1 MADSLQPSYG
11 SVSPGNNH
19 RFESLLA
26 NASDIIVILDQQGT
40 FCYVSPSAE
49 RILGY
54 SPQEAVNHHLSTFVH
69 EDDVQVVLQTL
80 LRSLAEPGLSQPPV
94 RYRVRH
100 RNGDWN
106 LLEAVTTNLLDDPSV
121 RGVVVNCHDITA
133 HEQAESWLRYHAL
146 YDPLT
151 ALPNRRALAER
162 VQSLLDREQLDFALL
177 LLDVDRFKLV
187 NSSHGHG
194 TGDRLLQM
202 IARRLV
208 SALPQQGM
216 VARLGGDEFVVLVE
230 QVRQLET
237 AEAVTQR
244 VHAAL
249 SDPFTIDEMEIF
261 ASASVGV
268 VFSRTGPGKPAY
280 RHAEELLRDA
290 DIAMYRAKTLR
301 QSQSVV
307 FDPSMRDRAVAR
319 LQLEN
324 QLWRAIE
331 RGELEPYYQP
341 IICLATGEVKAFEA
355 LIRWHHP
362 QRGLISPAE
371 FVPIAEES
379 GVISQIGEWVLEMT
393 CRHLR
398 YWNSGLRAGRPIT
411 VAVNLSV
418 QQLAQPNLAQ
428 HMRSICVREEI
439 DPSWIG
445 FEITES
451 MMLDRED
458 TIAATLAEFRELGFR
473 LSIDDFGTGY
483 SSLSRLHQ
491 LPIDTLKID
500 RAFVAPIESDGRNVA
515 IARTILALAESLNMN
530 VVAEGIETSAQAREL
545 RALGCQY
552 GQGYWFSPPVSGS
565 GVASLL
571 NHRFNLVEG
580 IAAPP
585 ISRLG
590 TAPDYPNYGD
600 YRQDYSE
607 NCENCED
614 CEDYRDDYAEDYSD
628 YPVNSQAP

>member
-1 MADSLQPSYG
+1 MADSLYRSCG
-11 SVSPGNNH
+11 SVSPENNH

-26 NASDIIVILDQQGT
+26 NASDIIVILDRQGT

-54 SPQEAVNHHLSTFVH
+54 PPDEAVSRHLSTFVH

-80 LRSLAEPGLSQPPV
+80 LSALAEPGISQPPV

-100 RNGDWN
+100 CNGNWN

-121 RGVVVNCHDITA
+121 GGVVVNCHDITA

-146 YDPLT
+146 YDALT
-151 ALPNRRALAER
+151 ALPNRRALADR
-162 VQSLLDREQLDFALL
+162 LQLLLDRGQADFALL
-177 LLDVDRFKLV
+177 LLDLDRFKLV
-187 NSSHGHG
+187 NSSHGHS

-202 IARRLV
+202 IARRLI
-208 SALPQQGM
+208 SALPQQGT
-216 VARLGGDEFVVLVE
+216 VARLGGDEFAVLVE
-230 QVRQLET
+230 NVAQLNAVET
-237 AEAVTQR
+237 VTQR
-244 VHAAL
+244 VHEAL
-249 SDPFTIDEMEIF
+249 SEPFMIDEMEIF

-268 VFSRTGPGKPAY
+268 VFSRTGPGKPTY
-280 RHAEELLRDA
+280 GHAEELLRDA

-301 QSQSVV
+301 QSHSVV

-341 IICLATGEVKAFEA
+341 VVCLKTGQIKSLEA
-355 LIRWHHP
+355 LVRWKHP

-379 GVISQIGEWVLEMT
+379 GAIGQIGEWVLEVT
-393 CRHLR
+393 CHHLSR
-398 YWNSGLRAGRPIT
+398 WNSGPRAGRPLT

-418 QQLAQPNLAQ
+418 QQLAQSGLAQ
-428 HMRSICVREEI
+428 HMRSICERAGI

-458 TIAATLAEFRELGFR
+458 TISTTLGEFRKLGFR

-515 IARTILALAESLNMN
+515 IARTILALAESLNMD
-530 VVAEGIETSAQAREL
+530 VVAEGIETVAQAQEL

-552 GQGYWFSPPVSGS
+552 GQGYWFSPPVSG
-565 GVASLL
+565 ACITPLL
-571 NHRFNLVEG
+571 NHVFSLGDGGASPTNAL
-580 IAAPP
+580 PP
-585 ISRLG
+585 E
-590 TAPDYPNYGD
+590 PN
-600 YRQDYSE
+600 SE
-607 NCENCED
+607 PNSELNSE
-614 CEDYRDDYAEDYSD
+614 
-628 YPVNSQAP
+628 PNSQLG